1 VFYSFFSKEFLA
13 PARTKNLDDRPIFWF
28 ALGRLN
34 CAQEK
39 LVLLREAEDEF
50 KGIGAHGG
58 GFYGFEQ

>member
-1 VFYSFFSKEFLA
+1 M
-13 PARTKNLDDRPIFWF
+13 NDRSNFWF

-50 KGIGAHGG
+50 ERVGAHGG
-58 GFYGFEQ
+58 GFYGFEE